1 MRGPITQPESPEIAI
16 VRLGEGEAAQFAIGA
31 LPRAGRLP
39 FSKVEVHATHLTV
52 TGQDGTTEELGS
64 DAEPLAPEVIQQL
77 LSDDGLV
84 FAELDEDSGEPVAT
98 ERMKG

>member
-1 MRGPITQPESPEIAI
+1 MTRPETLEIAI
-16 VRLGEGEAAQFAIGA
+16 VRLGEGHAAQFAIGA

-52 TGQDGTTEELGS
+52 TGKDGTTEELGS
-64 DAEPLAPEVIQQL
+64 DAEPLAPEVIEQL
-77 LSDDGLV
+77 LSDEGLV
-84 FAELDEDSGEPVAT
+84 FAELDEDTGEPVAT

>member
-1 MRGPITQPESPEIAI
+1 MTKHVSPEIAI
-16 VRLGEGEAAQFAIGA
+16 VRLGEGESAQFAIGA
-31 LPRAGRLP
+31 LPRVGRLP
-39 FSKVEVHATHLTV
+39 FSKVEVHSTHLTV

-98 ERMKG
+98 ERIKG

>member
-1 MRGPITQPESPEIAI
+1 MTQPKTPEIAI

-52 TGQDGTTEELGS
+52 TGKDGTTEELGS
-64 DAEPLAPEVIQQL
+64 DDEPLAPEVIEQL
-77 LSDDGLV
+77 LSDEGLV
-84 FAELDEDSGEPVAT
+84 FAELDEDTGSPVAT
-98 ERMKG
+98 ERMRG

>member
-1 MRGPITQPESPEIAI
+1 MTQPESPEIAI
-16 VRLGEGEAAQFAIGA
+16 VRLSDGKAAQFAIGA

-39 FSKVEVHATHLTV
+39 FSKVEIHATHLTV
-52 TGQDGTTEELGS
+52 TGQDGITEELGS
-64 DAEPLAPEVIQQL
+64 DAEPLPPEVIQQL

-84 FAELDEDSGEPVAT
+84 FAEMDEDSGEPVAT

>member
-1 MRGPITQPESPEIAI
+1 MTQAESPDIAI
-16 VRLGEGEAAQFAIGA
+16 VRLGEGDSAQFAIGA

-64 DAEPLAPEVIQQL
+64 DAEPLAPAVIQQL
-77 LSDDGLV
+77 LSDEGLV

>member
-1 MRGPITQPESPEIAI
+1 MTQPEFPEIAI